1 MIRKKIKRLFDEK
14 FEIAPFGVANSGN
27 NLLLL
32 WITKMQGFLNIAGTW
47 ETGAVWRFQLDS
59 GNNHD

>member
-47 ETGAVWRFQLDS
+47 ETGAVWRF
-59 GNNHD
+59 

>member
-14 FEIAPFGVANSGN
+14 FEIAPFGATNSGKST
-27 NLLLL
+27 LLLQ
-32 WITKMQGFLNIAGTW
+32 ITKMKGFFNIA
-47 ETGAVWRFQLDS
+47 ETRETSTMWRFQLDS